1 MRKAMVLAAALW
13 VGSVGLAQAQMGGIA
28 GSPAVGSQATP
39 AQTADGLLAMVEGE
53 FMGAARAMPAARY
66 DFSPATL
73 TIPGDKFEGVRS
85 FGEQVKH
92 VTEANYYFASVITG
106 TRPTTDMAAIE
117 KLKGKD
123 EIVAALAASFAAV
136 HQANATLTPANSFE
150 VVNFEGAKH
159 TRFTVA
165 SFVVAHC
172 FDHYGQMVEYL
183 RMNGI
188 VPPAS
193 AK

>member
-1 MRKAMVLAAALW
+1 MRKTMVLGAALW
-13 VGSVGLAQAQMGGIA
+13 MGSVGMAQAQMGGIG

-39 AQTADGLLAMVEGE
+39 AKTADGLLAMVEGE
-53 FMGAARAMPAARY
+53 FMGAAKAMPADKY

-73 TIPGDKFEGVRS
+73 TIPGDKFDGVRS

-92 VTEANYYFASVITG
+92 VTEANFYFASIITG
-106 TRPTTDMAAIE
+106 VKPETDLASIE

-136 HQANATLTPANSFE
+136 HKANATLTAANSFE

-159 TRFTVA
+159 TRFTVS